1 MCCIILEIRQQ
12 VFYVSTHFIS
22 CKSQK
27 KNRDM
32 WRCILNGGSDYFPH
46 VSIAA
51 EWMETN
57 PRQSRYFVSLWLVN
71 CWFGIWY
78 VIWRYWKFT
87 FLLCVNKIKKL
98 KSQWTWACRMP
109 YWHQRILCWGFITN
123 PPPPSSLSLLPGKG
137 VVYHYD
143 PVGHMEKL
151 TFSAA
156 GASVSLI
163 QPFLDN
169 QVGAFNMEGVDPPKM
184 TKVRQSEKRSGV
196 VCRCWWDIF
205 PMWDLSAQTV
215 KYFKWWKIA

>member
-1 MCCIILEIRQQ
+1 MFCIILEIRQQ

-123 PPPPSSLSLLPGKG
+123 PPPPPLSLYYQVRELFITMIQSAIWKSWLSVLQEHLCPSFSLSWTIKLVPLTWRVWILL
-137 VVYHYD
+137 
-143 PVGHMEKL
+143 
-151 TFSAA
+151 
-156 GASVSLI
+156 
-163 QPFLDN
+163 
-169 QVGAFNMEGVDPPKM
+169 
-184 TKVRQSEKRSGV
+184 
-196 VCRCWWDIF
+196 
-205 PMWDLSAQTV
+205 
-215 KYFKWWKIA
+215 KWPR